1 MTFEEMEKI
10 LQTVV
15 VNQVNHDQALAHL
28 TAEVTRITEDIAHL
42 TEGVTRNTENI
53 AHLTEGVTRNTADLA
68 HLTAE
73 VTRITADID
82 QTDKGIASLL
92 KSQNRYEENFNRLN
106 GIVSDL
112 VDKYVRLE
120 EIMIENAVS
129 HQRYE
134 KNFEQFQDYFKTFTQ
149 FVIDFSQ
156 QTNGRLNKT
165 DERLDR
171 LAEAQIKTDEQIRA
185 FVQSS
190 LKPSPAKRGRKS
202 SKKKGNK

>member
-28 TAEVTRITEDIAHL
+28 TAEVTRITGD
-42 TEGVTRNTENI
+42 I
-53 AHLTEGVTRNTADLA
+53 AHLTEGVTRNTADIA

-112 VDKYVRLE
+112 ADKYVKLE
-120 EIMIENAVS
+120 EIMIENAAA

-134 KNFEQFQDYFKTFTQ
+134 KNFEHFQDYFKTFTQ
-149 FVIDFSQ
+149 FVVDFSQ
-156 QTNGRLNKT
+156 QNNGRLNKT

-171 LAEAQIKTDEQIRA
+171 LAEGQIKTDEQLRVL
-185 FVQSS
+185 VQSS
-190 LKPSPAKRGRKS
+190 LKPTPAKQARKS